1 MKSTWCTA
9 SFLDCVFSD
18 VVTKSKLISICSWAI
33 FWECMA
39 LHFVLSSATYSEL
52 IFVKFV
58 GSVSGFIFLHVDV
71 QLLQFCL
78 LKGLSFLHSI
88 TFTPWSKITWLYL
101 WGSISGLFTLLVY
114 LSILLWILHYLDY
127 CSFTVR
133 LRVRYWQ
140 SSDFA
145 VLQYCV
151 SYSGSFAS
159 LYEF

>member
-1 MKSTWCTA
+1 MKSTRCTA

-71 QLLQFCL
+71 QLLQDVPL
-78 LKGLSFLHSI
+78 LQSLSFLHW
-88 TFTPWSKITWLYL
+88 FTLVLFSKIIFLYL
-101 WGSISGLFTLLVY
+101 CGSISRLSVLFHWSVLSVLLPIPYRCNYSTSIVSADVWYISTLTFFFLNTGMLFWVY
-114 LSILLWILHYLDY
+114 
-127 CSFTVR
+127 
-133 LRVRYWQ
+133 
-140 SSDFA
+140 
-145 VLQYCV
+145 
-151 SYSGSFAS
+151 
-159 LYEF
+159 

>member
-1 MKSTWCTA
+1 MSLVLYLKSHCHTLSHFRFSMLFSK
-9 SFLDCVFSD
+9 SFIVLPF
-18 VVTKSKLISICSWAI
+18 I
-33 FWECMA
+33 FRTVN
-39 LHFVLSSATYSEL
+39 HFKL
-52 IFVKFV
+52 IFVKGV
-58 GSVSGFIFLHVDV
+58 SSVSRFIFLHVDV

-101 WGSISGLFTLLVY
+101 WGSISRLFTLLVY